1 MKVPAIFRHR
11 GIIPAGVVT
20 DTMVSQYDFLPR
32 IVDCAGIE
40 AEFQDTEKLPGCSF
54 ADTLRG

>member
-32 IVDCAGIE
+32 IVDCAGERDLIIG
-40 AEFQDTEKLPGCSF
+40 PV
-54 ADTLRG
+54 RV